1 MPDEK
6 LRYQTCIG
14 GYVLKRIIGHSEDD
28 ESFPTYVSSSPGGYK
43 PKGVIKE
50 SGIAAHASVR
60 GQNMLA
66 GVPDVVLTNDCLMQ

>member
-1 MPDEK
+1 MIEPLETHRNNERR
-6 LRYQTCIG
+6 LLVTVTPFVGSRT
-14 GYVLKRIIGHSEDD
+14 
-28 ESFPTYVSSSPGGYK
+28 GGYK